1 MSYVNICLAVLFLGL
16 ILSLLDRYLLEK
28 NQKRLLG
35 YIQELSIE
43 QAESSIG
50 VQAVFEAMPDKQRKT
65 ALANFDRIKEK
76 ALEEIQSQNN
86 S

>member
-1 MSYVNICLAVLFLGL
+1 M
-16 ILSLLDRYLLEK
+16 EK
-28 NQKRLLG
+28 NQKKIMG
-35 YIQELSIE
+35 YIQELSVE

-76 ALEEIQSQNN
+76 VLKELEPQDNP
-86 S
+86 